1 MGERGSGPTARA
13 DGRPPAPA
21 PAADSAHGLLTRA
34 VARIS
39 GEVRHDGLRRAVL
52 TERRRVLARRRAFGP
67 EDLAALDA
75 ILCAAEAVIPVREY
89 MALPPE
95 GHSPRLV
102 ALRHDTDS
110 DVDGA
115 VRFAE
120 WEAARGYRATYYVLH
135 TDWYYREGVDGPPSR
150 YVLRALTRIRDL
162 GHEIGLPNNAIT
174 AALRTG
180 RDPVE
185 VLAAE
190 LAYLRR
196 AGFEITGTSAH
207 GDALCRALGYNN
219 GEVFVEAP
227 RAQNGPPARTIEGID
242 PASQRAVRCDL
253 RPVPM
258 ASLGLAYEA
267 NFVQNRYYVT
277 DSHGR
282 WNRPLAVAAAEFARR
297 DAAMTFLVHPAWWAF
312 DGEPLLAR
320 PETGA
325 NPGDGR

>member
-1 MGERGSGPTARA
+1 MGERGGGRASRA
-13 DGRPPAPA
+13 DGPPAA
-21 PAADSAHGLLTRA
+21 PPDGSARGLLARA
-34 VARIS
+34 VARVT
-39 GEVRHDGLRRAVL
+39 GELRYDGLRRAL
-52 TERRRVLARRRAFGP
+52 IAERRRVLARRRAFGP

-75 ILCAAEAVIPVREY
+75 ILRNAEAVIPVREY

-102 ALRHDTDS
+102 VLRHDTDS
-110 DVDGA
+110 DIDGA

-120 WEAARGYRATYYVLH
+120 WEAARGYRATYFVLH
-135 TDWYYREGVDGPPSR
+135 TDWYYRGGVDGPPSR
-150 YVLRALTRIRDL
+150 YVLRALRRIRDL
-162 GHEIGLPNNAIT
+162 GHEIGLHNNAIT

-185 VLAAE
+185 VLDAE

-196 AGFEITGTSAH
+196 AGFDVTGTSAH

-219 GEVFVEAP
+219 GEVFVEAVRP
-227 RAQNGPPARTIEGID
+227 QNGPPARAIEGID
-242 PASQRAVRCDL
+242 PASRRAVRCDL

-258 ASLGLAYEA
+258 ASLGLTYEA
-267 NFVQNRYYVT
+267 NFVQNRYYLT

-297 DAAMTFLVHPAWWAF
+297 DAVLTFLVHPAWWAF
-312 DGEPLLAR
+312 GGEPLLAR
-320 PETGA
+320 PETAA
-325 NPGDGR
+325 NPDDAR